1 MSSKNTVNV
10 TVNISQFP
18 TDVLIE
24 ELYNRI
30 VDHMEDP
37 EPQYDPVLEGI
48 TDGNKVR
55 ILSTLVRHK

>member
-1 MSSKNTVNV
+1 MSSV
-10 TVNISQFP
+10 TISVDIDKFS
-18 TDVLIE
+18 TDVLIT

-48 TDGNKVR
+48 TGADKVR
-55 ILSTLVRHK
+55 ILSTLVSHK